1 MDPKASGGYRPILNV
16 RPLNRLLKVQHFK
29 MKSLQSTRNFS
40 NLELGG
46 LNRPYRCLPSYS
58 SPQNTHKV
66 SSFCVAGQAFEFVA
80 LPFGLATVPST
91 FTKVL
96 TPVLAYL
103 RKQHVHILGYLE
115 DWLIRGS
122 SFPEVTRRVRQTM
135 CLIQWLGFLP
145 NLEKS
150 ELMPRAELTFLGTSF
165 NLRKGTASP
174 SPERI
179 NKVVRLSKLLMGCT
193 TVKVHLY
200 LQLLRLMASCIA
212 ISPWE
217 RLRMRPLQLH
227 LLVHWNAASINME
240 ERIPITKQVFSHYSG
255 EPQKKTSPEALR

>member
-1 MDPKASGGYRPILNV
+1 
-16 RPLNRLLKVQHFK
+16 
-29 MKSLQSTRNFS
+29 
-40 NLELGG
+40 
-46 LNRPYRCLPSYS
+46 
-58 SPQNTHKV
+58 
-66 SSFCVAGQAFEFVA
+66 
-80 LPFGLATVPST
+80 
-91 FTKVL
+91 
-96 TPVLAYL
+96 
-103 RKQHVHILGYLE
+103 
-115 DWLIRGS
+115 
-122 SFPEVTRRVRQTM
+122 M

-240 ERIPITKQVFSHYSG
+240 ERIPITKQVFSHLQWRTSEENLSRG
-255 EPQKKTSPEALR
+255 PQIAQKVIITDASKYGWGAHFGKYQTAVHWEEALSSKHINWLELEAVFRGLQAFLSLVQGCKVLIRSDKSTVVAYLNKQGGTQSPALCALT